1 VLQSAAVAALGSLD
15 SSNVPAIL
23 LDDWRGHS
31 PRLQQEILSE
41 LSSRRAWLGA
51 LLAALE
57 AKQIRPGD
65 LDAATR
71 ERLLTQGSDESRERA
86 KVALA
91 AVASASREKVLADY
105 QSVIGMSGN
114 PIRGAE
120 MFGRRCTT
128 CHLFRA
134 RGNKVGPD
142 LAALQDKS
150 ARNIVTAVLD
160 PNRAVEWGFRTYV
173 AAMESGRVFNGMIIA
188 ESTNSVTLAE
198 PDGRQHVLL
207 RADLEELSETDRSFM
222 PEGLEQDLNPQD
234 LADVIA
240 FLQSGPLAV
249 GSVDRE
255 TAAAHAHNLQEAG
268 ALGIGEV
275 TAADQRAA
283 GMSWLGPVTIAS
295 CSAAT
300 SGSHR
305 LAWRTPPQSAD
316 LDSALRHLLRVP
328 IVLGIEG
335 GGRPHLELQVGGAP
349 VLDFELGFNDAA
361 WSSADGRV
369 VVRYLAM
376 EIGREQGGGLLEIE
390 LPGDLLH
397 PGEPVDLA
405 LGMKSA
411 SGQVGLLLPE

>member
-1 VLQSAAVAALGSLD
+1 MAALASLLDALGRSRQDLPKLANSGSEQLAQLVGQTGKIFRAARAIALSPDAALADRLSAVTLLGRDASEQGADLKRLGDLLSPQTPPVLQSAAVAALGSLD

-31 PRLQQEILSE
+31 PRLQQEILSV

-234 LADVIA
+234 LADVFA

-249 GSVDRE
+249 GSVDR
-255 TAAAHAHNLQEAG
+255 
-268 ALGIGEV
+268 
-275 TAADQRAA
+275 
-283 GMSWLGPVTIAS
+283 
-295 CSAAT
+295 
-300 SGSHR
+300 
-305 LAWRTPPQSAD
+305 
-316 LDSALRHLLRVP
+316 
-328 IVLGIEG
+328 
-335 GGRPHLELQVGGAP
+335 
-349 VLDFELGFNDAA
+349 
-361 WSSADGRV
+361 
-369 VVRYLAM
+369 
-376 EIGREQGGGLLEIE
+376 
-390 LPGDLLH
+390 
-397 PGEPVDLA
+397 
-405 LGMKSA
+405 
-411 SGQVGLLLPE
+411 